1 MGPPDPANGG
11 TASRDDRADDDGDR
25 PGRGVEWGT
34 TAAVG
39 GLMFLL
45 LRLLA
50 VTHYHWGAAFG
61 ISDSINF
68 DDVVGV
74 LVGTLLGDAVLTGVL
89 LAVLVPLLAAERLH
103 GHRRGRWAPG
113 RTLVVIVLAGLYF
126 SGLVSFRSWPLLLV
140 VLVVSALLVVVLLR
154 HGPAEEVVHRLLGRT
169 GLLVMGAL
177 LTLAAVS
184 DTPWVPRERITLQS
198 GEHLVGYVMDVTNVT
213 VKVLLDD
220 GRELRLVSSKDV
232 ASRVELD

>member
-1 MGPPDPANGG
+1 MSG
-11 TASRDDRADDDGDR
+11 TASRDEQADGGG
-25 PGRGVEWGT
+25 PGKGVEWGT

-50 VTHYHWGAAFG
+50 ITHYHWGAAFG
-61 ISDSINF
+61 ISDAINF

-74 LVGTLLGDAVLTGVL
+74 LVGTLLGDALLTGL
-89 LAVLVPLLAAERLH
+89 MLAVIVPLLAAERLH

-113 RTLVVIVLAGLYF
+113 RTLVVIVLAGVYV

-140 VLVVSALLVVVLLR
+140 VLVVTALLIFVLVRRGPAEEAVHRLLARTGLLGMSALLV
-154 HGPAEEVVHRLLGRT
+154 LG
-169 GLLVMGAL
+169 
-177 LTLAAVS
+177 AVS
-184 DTPWVPRERITLQS
+184 DTPWVPKERITLQ
-198 GEHLVGYVMDVTNVT
+198 GGGQLVGYVMDVTNVT

-220 GRELRLVSSKDV
+220 ERELRLVSSKDI